1 MMKANNNNY
10 SLETEIWV
18 AAVGLL
24 LNLFLIAVSVGT
36 LWYLFSMIFQS
47 FPMMIAIQEIR

>member
-24 LNLFLIAVSVGT
+24 LNLFLITVSVGT

>member
-1 MMKANNNNY
+1 MKANNNTY

-24 LNLFLIAVSVGT
+24 LNLFLITVSVVT